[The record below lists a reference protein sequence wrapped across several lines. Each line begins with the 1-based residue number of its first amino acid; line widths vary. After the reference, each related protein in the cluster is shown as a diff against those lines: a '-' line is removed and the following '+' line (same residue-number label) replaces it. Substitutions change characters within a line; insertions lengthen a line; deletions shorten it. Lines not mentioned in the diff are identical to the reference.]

1 MKNLK
6 KETVKNGKKNAFL
19 STQRYLQF
27 ASTHDDV
34 LVLKNGGLR
43 AIIEVSSINFNLK
56 SEDEQNAIIHSYQ
69 RFLNSL
75 NFPTQILIKSRK
87 LDIDKYLENLKIKKN
102 EIENPLLK
110 NQMGEYI
117 EYISKLVEFTDIMEK
132 KFYVIVPTNPMRAE
146 KVSTISNFMAYI
158 KPDDTVLEII
168 TRRKEFKTL
177 KKDLDNRVNIVKTAL
192 ENCGLNVTQLSTQ
205 KIIEIFYRSYNPQ
218 LSRNQK
224 LSPVEGLALSDP
236 PEKNLVSGEI

>member
-1 MKNLK
+1 MTTNK
-6 KETVKNGKKNAFL
+6 KETVKNGQKNPFL

-27 ASTHDDV
+27 ASAHDDV

-56 SEDEQNAIIHSYQ
+56 SEDEQNAIIRSYQ

-87 LDIDKYLENLKIKKN
+87 LDIDQYLDNLKARKKD
-102 EIENPLLK
+102 IENPLLK

-132 KFYVIVPTNPMRAE
+132 KFYVVVPVNPMRAE
-146 KVSTISNFMAYI
+146 KTSTISNFMAYI
-158 KPDDTVLEII
+158 KPDDNVLEII
-168 TRRKEFKTL
+168 TRRREFKTL
-177 KKDLDNRVNIVKTAL
+177 KKDLDNRVNVVKTAL
-192 ENCGLNVTQLSTQ
+192 ENCGLSIKQLTTQ
-205 KIIEIFYRSYNPQ
+205 KIIEIFYQSYNPQ

-224 LSPVEGLALSDP
+224 LTSVEELAVSGT
-236 PEKNLVSGEI
+236 PEENLVSEEK

>member
-1 MKNLK
+1 MTNSK
-6 KETVKNGKKNAFL
+6 KETVKNGKKNVFL

-27 ASTHDDV
+27 ASAHDDV
-34 LVLKNGGLR
+34 LVLKSGGLR
-43 AIIEVSSINFNLK
+43 AILEVSSINFNLK
-56 SEDEQNAIIHSYQ
+56 SEDEQNAIIRSYQ

-87 LDIDKYLENLKIKKN
+87 LDIDKYLDNLKERKSK
-102 EIENPLLK
+102 IENPLLK

-132 KFYVIVPTNPMRAE
+132 KFYVIVPVNPTRAE
-146 KVSTISNFMAYI
+146 KTSTIFNFMSYI
-158 KPDDTVLEII
+158 KPDDNVLEII

-192 ENCGLNVTQLSTQ
+192 ENCSLNATQLSTQ
-205 KIIEIFYRSYNPQ
+205 KIIEIFYQSYNPK

-224 LSPVEGLALSDP
+224 LTALEELALSET
-236 PEKNLVSGEI
+236 PETNLVADEK